1 MWGWVSNGFRSG
13 SRNFQGLDITNGI
26 SLLPVFSATNLVLVA
41 TNAPLSVSPKM
52 NLARNGDSFWLWWP
66 LGYGGFNVQSATNLN
81 PPIAWSPVAPAE
93 GNRHTFESAEP
104 MKFFRMI
111 SP

>member
-41 TNAPLSVSPKM
+41 TNAPLSVSPKL
-52 NLARNGDSFWLWWP
+52 NLARNGDLFWLWWP

-81 PPIAWSPVAPAE
+81 PPIAWSPVTPAE
-93 GNRHTFESAEP
+93 LNRHTFQSAEP
-104 MKFFRMI
+104 MKFFRMVQ
-111 SP
+111 P